1 MDIPEAIC
9 FAGVALHHA
18 ILIKK
23 VTEPEIYKPQF
34 NLPVTLPCS
43 SILTPFS
50 EGTFRYLDVLRS
62 YGGPGDGIARH
73 FPPLHNETEEDREMF
88 IAFLSR
94 MLKWRPEDRSNAANL
109 LEDPFLKISMGT
121 PNGKEALKGK
131 ERKPRSWLSTEKI

>member
-1 MDIPEAIC
+1 M
-9 FAGVALHHA
+9 
-18 ILIKK
+18 
-23 VTEPEIYKPQF
+23 
-34 NLPVTLPCS
+34 
-43 SILTPFS
+43 LTPFS

-121 PNGKEALKGK
+121 LNGKEALKGK